1 MALLNHED
9 YCLFLFQLLFIVM
22 NDLIANFVRKYS
34 ACMSSYIPALVCV
47 SVLLSE
53 FFALGSDN

>member
-22 NDLIANFVRKYS
+22 NDLIANFVENILHV
-34 ACMSSYIPALVCV
+34 CLVTF
-47 SVLLSE
+47 LR
-53 FFALGSDN
+53 